1 MSCAALRVEKRSS
14 GRASST
20 GRPRTW
26 SATRRALRGAT
37 RTKRARALTTG
48 RSGAS
53 FFAARRRAGALPDSL
68 LAFAELFFSAGF
80 FSAAC
85 LAGASAVA
93 VSAASLSAVFEVASA
108 AVLRLPR
115 VAVSSF
121 GFAEE
126 RVPVLR
132 RLVPELPDLA
142 EVFRVPPEPPDD
154 FFVVERLDE
163 LCFFSVSFF
172 SSAIATTA
180 PRRYRRLSA
189 PGTSGWGR
197 TPPAC
202 GRPSTPR
209 CRPARAC

>member
-53 FFAARRRAGALPDSL
+53 FFAARRRAGALPD
-68 LAFAELFFSAGF
+68 FAELFFWAGF

-85 LAGASAVA
+85 LAGAFAVA
-93 VSAASLSAVFEVASA
+93 VFAASLSAVFEVASA

-132 RLVPELPDLA
+132 RLVPELPDFA
-142 EVFRVPPEPPDD
+142 EVFPAPPEPPDD
-154 FFVVERLDE
+154 FFVVERLD
-163 LCFFSVSFF
+163 
-172 SSAIATTA
+172 
-180 PRRYRRLSA
+180 
-189 PGTSGWGR
+189 
-197 TPPAC
+197 
-202 GRPSTPR
+202 
-209 CRPARAC
+209 